1 MKILRYLIITSMGL
15 FALSTVEAAAA
26 DAPAQLKVCIV
37 NFKTC
42 VDQSKIGKE
51 EQSSFE
57 ALRKQM
63 ESALGD
69 KEKIMNDYA
78 NKLNDADYLDSLSPE
93 AETDLK
99 RKSRAL
105 NQELQQIQG
114 QFYQTLSQ
122 ANMKIVQNLQEAV
135 GQASKV
141 VAEKKNIDLIVN
153 EETAFFVNAK
163 YDISNDVIAEM
174 DHQYEK
180 EQESKKS

>member
-15 FALSTVEAAAA
+15 VALSTAQAATTDTAT
-26 DAPAQLKVCIV
+26 PLKISVV

-42 VDQSKIGKE
+42 VEQSKIGKE

-63 ESALGD
+63 ENALAD

-114 QFYQTLSQ
+114 QFYQTLNQ

-135 GQASKV
+135 SKSSKT

-153 EETAFFVNAK
+153 EETVFFVNPK
-163 YDISNDVIAEM
+163 YDISSDVIAEM
-174 DHQYEK
+174 DNQYDN